1 MMRKRRRDQLP
12 GAEPRLAHDVTG
24 YERPAVAVDLV
35 VFAVRSG
42 ELALLL
48 VKRGIP
54 PYEGMWA
61 LPGGFVRV
69 DESLD
74 DCARRELV
82 EETGVRDIFLEQLY
96 TFGEPNR
103 DPRMRVITVAYY
115 AIIAADR
122 HVLRASTDAADASWF
137 PLSALPRLAF
147 DHDRIAAYAAER
159 LRNKLE
165 YTTIAFQ
172 LLPERFTLTEL
183 QRVYEIVLGHPLDK
197 RNFRK
202 KMLSLGLVRE
212 TGEKRMIGKH
222 RPAELYR
229 FVDARTAASKETD
242 IPEVRSRT
250 EK

>member
-1 MMRKRRRDQLP
+1 MKRRGGKDRLP
-12 GAEPRLAHDVTG
+12 RAAARIEHDVTG
-24 YERPAVAVDLV
+24 FERPAVAVDLV

-122 HVLRASTDAADASWF
+122 QVLSASTDAADASWF
-137 PLSALPRLAF
+137 PMSARPRLAF

-159 LRNKLE
+159 LSNKLE

-172 LLPERFTLTEL
+172 LLPERFTLSEL
-183 QRVYEIVLGHPLDK
+183 QSVYEIVLGHPLDK

-212 TGEKRMIGKH
+212 TGEKRMVGKH

-229 FVDARTAASKETD
+229 FAEARGTALKEKD

-250 EK
+250 EN